1 MQKTS
6 VIPSKEE
13 NIEENIEDKV
23 DTTTDDVIEDFPDY
37 LPIRKTVSMEKAS
50 YVIVLGNTMNAHTS
64 STNNI
69 AKVLALVTR
78 ELAPGSYVMIGNHA
92 VLIEI
97 PKIEG
102 DFDWFQSNVER
113 KADFIGTRT
122 IKEAEARAKRIAE
135 IYNSMVTPYDEP
147 RFGFKVV
154 EGYIR
159 QYGMLYDKK
168 E

>member
-6 VIPSKEE
+6 VVPSREE
-13 NIEENIEDKV
+13 IIEEKV
-23 DTTTDDVIEDFPDY
+23 DTMIDDVIEDFPDS
-37 LPIRKTVSMEKAS
+37 PVFRKTVSMEKAS

-113 KADFIGTRT
+113 KADLIGTRT
-122 IKEAEARAKRIAE
+122 IKEAEARAKKIAE
-135 IYNSMVTPYDEP
+135 IYNSMVTPQDEP
-147 RFGFKVV
+147 RFGYKVV